1 MRPITAQPSDALT
14 GSAQIPGDKSIS
26 HRALMIGALAVGETG
41 IRGLL
46 EGEDVLR
53 TAEAMTALGA
63 EIVRE
68 ADGTW
73 RVWGRGLGG
82 LTAPDQV
89 LDMGNSGTGA
99 RLLMGILAGHP
110 VTATLPGDASL
121 RARPMARVI
130 APLGEM
136 GARFVAR
143 DGGRLPLTVTGATR
157 PSPLRYRLPVA
168 SAQVK
173 SAILLAGLNAP
184 GRTTVIEPTPTRDHS
199 ELMLRHFG
207 ATVAVEETAEG
218 RAVAVTGQPELVGR
232 QIEVPADPSSAAFA
246 TVAALI
252 LPGSEL
258 RLPGV
263 GINPHRA
270 GLYQTLQ
277 EMGAALSFENR
288 REQAGEPVA
297 DLVARAGPLEG
308 IEVPATRVAS
318 MIDEFPV
325 LAVAAACARGR
336 TVMTGLGELRV
347 KESDR
352 LAAVAHGLAACGV
365 EVEEGE
371 DSLVVHGRGGR
382 GSGKGSGRPP
392 GGATIETGL
401 DHRIA
406 MSFLVLGLAAER
418 PVTIDDGTPIE
429 TSFPGFAKLMT
440 ALGAKIEVGAP

>member
-1 MRPITAQPSDALT
+1 MRPLTAQPSEALN

-26 HRALMIGALAVGETG
+26 HRALMIATLAVGETE

-68 ADGTW
+68 EDGVW

-82 LTAPDQV
+82 LTAPETV
-89 LDMGNSGTGA
+89 LDLGNSGTGA
-99 RLLMGILAGHP
+99 RLLMGVLAGHP
-110 VTATLPGDASL
+110 VTATLTGDASL

-136 GARFVAR
+136 GARFAAR
-143 DGGRLPLTVTGATR
+143 DGGRLPLTMTGAAR

-184 GRTTVIEPTPTRDHS
+184 GRTTVIEPAPTRDHS

-207 ATVAVEETAEG
+207 AEVSVEETEDG
-218 RAVAVTGQPELVGR
+218 RAIAVTGQPELAGR
-232 QIEVPADPSSAAFA
+232 PVTVPADPSSAAFA

-297 DLVARAGPLEG
+297 NLVAKAGPLDG
-308 IEVPATRVAS
+308 IEVPATRAPS
-318 MIDEFPV
+318 MIDEYPV

-336 TVMTGLGELRV
+336 TVMRGLGELRV

-352 LAAVAHGLAACGV
+352 LAAVARGLAACGV
-365 EVEEGE
+365 EVEEAA
-371 DSLVVHGRGGR
+371 DSLVVHGRGGSR
-382 GSGKGSGRPP
+382 GGGRPP

-418 PVTIDDGTPIE
+418 PVTIDDGATIE
-429 TSFPGFAKLMT
+429 TSFPGFAELMA
-440 ALGAKIEVGAP
+440 ALGAKIEPGAP